1 MMKRTIV
8 LAVISMMMM
17 AVQAQKEVGTFTVY
31 PRFGVNISK
40 FSGQK
45 IYYDASDNYVKEKYK
60 FGLSAGAELWYQFH
74 NSLALSAGLIESGQ
88 GTKWEDYTSEY
99 LDKEGKMV
107 RDEYSISMSTQM
119 LNIPLL
125 LHAFV
130 APGLSFEVGVQP
142 GFLLSAKNKMNDE
155 EGDMKSLMKTFD
167 LSIPIGISYEYMNLQ
182 LDLRYNHGLTSLG
195 DFFDKGH
202 NRSIVLTLGYGL
214 PSAMVSIFRILS
226 LDKAN

>member
-8 LAVISMMMM
+8 LAIISMMMM

-31 PRFGVNISK
+31 PRFGVNFSK

-45 IYYDASDNYVKEKYK
+45 IYIDTSDNYVKEKYK

-74 NSLALSAGLIESGQ
+74 YSLALSAGFIESNQ
-88 GTKWEDYTSEY
+88 GSKTEDINLESTNNVNET
-99 LDKEGKMV
+99 
-107 RDEYSISMSTQM
+107 YSYSVNTQV

-125 LHAFV
+125 LHVFV
-130 APGLSFEVGVQP
+130 APGLSFEAGVQP
-142 GFLLSAKNKMNDE
+142 GFLLSAKSKENGEKNDV
-155 EGDMKSLMKTFD
+155 KSLMKTFD
-167 LSIPIGISYEYMNLQ
+167 LSIPIGISYEYMNIQ

-202 NRSIVLTLGYGL
+202 NRSFVLTLGYG
-214 PSAMVSIFRILS
+214 IDF
-226 LDKAN
+226 

>member
-1 MMKRTIV
+1 MKRIFV

-17 AVQAQKEVGTFTVY
+17 TVQAQKEVGTFTVY

-45 IYYDASDNYVKEKYK
+45 IYIDASDNYVKEKYK
-60 FGLSAGAELWYQFH
+60 LGLSAGAELWYQFH
-74 NSLALSAGLIESGQ
+74 NNLAFSAGLIESGQ
-88 GTKWEDYTSEY
+88 GTKTGDIDLEYTNN
-99 LDKEGKMV
+99 DKET
-107 RDEYSISMSTQM
+107 YSYSVNTQV

-125 LHAFV
+125 LHVFV
-130 APGLSFEVGVQP
+130 APGLSFEAGVQP
-142 GFLLSAKNKMNDE
+142 GFLLSAKSKENGTVNDV
-155 EGDMKSLMKTFD
+155 KSMMKTFD

-202 NRSIVLTLGYGL
+202 NRSIVLTLGYG
-214 PSAMVSIFRILS
+214 IDF
-226 LDKAN
+226 

>member
-8 LAVISMMMM
+8 LAIISMMMM

-31 PRFGVNISK
+31 PRFGVNLSK

-45 IYYDASDNYVKEKYK
+45 IYIDASDDYVKEKYK

-74 NSLALSAGLIESGQ
+74 NSLALSAGLIESNQ
-88 GTKWEDYTSEY
+88 GTKTEDIISEYQDKDGKMIREDYT
-99 LDKEGKMV
+99 
-107 RDEYSISMSTQM
+107 YSVNTQM

-142 GFLLSAKNKMNDE
+142 GFLLSAKIKSNGEKYDA
-155 EGDMKSLMKTFD
+155 KSLMKTFD
-167 LSIPIGISYEYMNLQ
+167 LSIPIGISYEYANIQ

-202 NRSIVLTLGYGL
+202 NRSIVLTLGYG
-214 PSAMVSIFRILS
+214 IDF
-226 LDKAN
+226 

>member
-8 LAVISMMMM
+8 LAIISMMMM

-31 PRFGVNISK
+31 PRFGVNFSR

-45 IYYDASDNYVKEKYK
+45 IYIDASDNYVKEKYK

-74 NSLALSAGLIESGQ
+74 YSLALSAGFIESNQ
-88 GTKWEDYTSEY
+88 GSKTEDINLESTNNVNET
-99 LDKEGKMV
+99 
-107 RDEYSISMSTQM
+107 YSYSVNTQV

-125 LHAFV
+125 LHVFV
-130 APGLSFEVGVQP
+130 APGLSFEAGVQP
-142 GFLLSAKNKMNDE
+142 GFLLSAKSKENGEKNDV
-155 EGDMKSLMKTFD
+155 KSLMKTFD
-167 LSIPIGISYEYMNLQ
+167 LSIPIGISYEYMNIQ

-202 NRSIVLTLGYGL
+202 NRSIVLTLGYG
-214 PSAMVSIFRILS
+214 IDF
-226 LDKAN
+226 

>member
-31 PRFGVNISK
+31 PRFGVNFSK

-45 IYYDASDNYVKEKYK
+45 IYIDASDNYVKEKYK

-74 NSLALSAGLIESGQ
+74 YSLALSAGLIESNQ
-88 GTKWEDYTSEY
+88 GTKTEDINLESTNNA
-99 LDKEGKMV
+99 KET
-107 RDEYSISMSTQM
+107 YSYSVNTQV

-125 LHAFV
+125 LHVFV
-130 APGLSFEVGVQP
+130 APGLSFEAGVQP

-167 LSIPIGISYEYMNLQ
+167 LSIPIGISYEYMNIQ

-202 NRSIVLTLGYGL
+202 NRSIVLTLGYG
-214 PSAMVSIFRILS
+214 IDF
-226 LDKAN
+226 

>member
-31 PRFGVNISK
+31 PRFGVNFSR

-45 IYYDASDNYVKEKYK
+45 IYIDASDNYVKEKYK

-74 NSLALSAGLIESGQ
+74 YSLALSAGLIESNQ
-88 GTKWEDYTSEY
+88 GTKTEDINLESTNNA
-99 LDKEGKMV
+99 KET
-107 RDEYSISMSTQM
+107 YSYSVNTQV

-125 LHAFV
+125 LHVFV
-130 APGLSFEVGVQP
+130 APGLSFEAGVQP
-142 GFLLSAKNKMNDE
+142 GFLLSAKSKENDE
-155 EGDMKSLMKTFD
+155 KNDVKSLMKTFD
-167 LSIPIGISYEYMNLQ
+167 LSIPIGISYEYANIQ

-202 NRSIVLTLGYGL
+202 NRSIVLTLGYG
-214 PSAMVSIFRILS
+214 IDF
-226 LDKAN
+226 

>member
-1 MMKRTIV
+1 MKRIIV
-8 LAVISMMMM
+8 LAMMVTTMM
-17 AVQAQKEVGTFTVY
+17 TVLAQKEIGTFTVY
-31 PRFGVNISK
+31 PRVGMNLSK

-45 IYYDASDNYVKEKYK
+45 IYYDASNNYVKEKYK
-60 FGLSAGAELWYQFH
+60 MGLSAGAELWYQFR

-99 LDKEGKMV
+99 RDKEGKMV

-130 APGLSFEVGVQP
+130 APGLSLEVGVQP

-167 LSIPIGISYEYMNLQ
+167 LSIPIGISYEYMNIQ

-195 DFFDKGH
+195 NFFDKGH
-202 NRSIVLTLGYGL
+202 NRSIVLTLGYG
-214 PSAMVSIFRILS
+214 IDF
-226 LDKAN
+226 

>member
-74 NSLALSAGLIESGQ
+74 NSLALSAGLIESNQ
-88 GTKWEDYTSEY
+88 GTKTEDINLESTNNA
-99 LDKEGKMV
+99 KET
-107 RDEYSISMSTQM
+107 YSYSVNTQV

-125 LHAFV
+125 LHVFV
-130 APGLSFEVGVQP
+130 APGLSFEAGVQP
-142 GFLLSAKNKMNDE
+142 GFLLSAKSKENDE
-155 EGDMKSLMKTFD
+155 KNDVKSLMKTFD
-167 LSIPIGISYEYMNLQ
+167 LSIPIGISYEYANIQ

-202 NRSIVLTLGYGL
+202 NRSIVLTLGYG
-214 PSAMVSIFRILS
+214 IDF
-226 LDKAN
+226 

>member
-8 LAVISMMMM
+8 LAFISMMMM

-45 IYYDASDNYVKEKYK
+45 IYIDASDNYVKEKYK
-60 FGLSAGAELWYQFH
+60 VGLSAGAELWYQFH
-74 NSLALSAGLIESGQ
+74 NSLAFSMGIIESGQ
-88 GTKWEDYTSEY
+88 GTKTEDIILENTNNV
-99 LDKEGKMV
+99 KET
-107 RDEYSISMSTQM
+107 YSYSVNTQV

-125 LHAFV
+125 LHVFV
-130 APGLSFEVGVQP
+130 APGLSFETGVQP
-142 GFLLSAKNKMNDE
+142 GFLLSAKSKENGTVNDV
-155 EGDMKSLMKTFD
+155 KSMMKTFD

-202 NRSIVLTLGYGL
+202 NRSIVLTLGYG
-214 PSAMVSIFRILS
+214 IDF
-226 LDKAN
+226 

>member
-8 LAVISMMMM
+8 LAIISMMMM

-31 PRFGVNISK
+31 PRFGVNFSR

-45 IYYDASDNYVKEKYK
+45 IYIDASDNYVKEKYK

-74 NSLALSAGLIESGQ
+74 YSLALSAGFIESNQ
-88 GTKWEDYTSEY
+88 GSKTEDINLESTNNVNET
-99 LDKEGKMV
+99 
-107 RDEYSISMSTQM
+107 YSYSVNTQV

-125 LHAFV
+125 LHVFV
-130 APGLSFEVGVQP
+130 APGLPFEAGVQP
-142 GFLLSAKNKMNDE
+142 GFLLSAKSKENGEKNDV
-155 EGDMKSLMKTFD
+155 KSLMKTFD
-167 LSIPIGISYEYMNLQ
+167 LSIPIGISYEYMNIQ

-202 NRSIVLTLGYGL
+202 NRSIVLTLGYG
-214 PSAMVSIFRILS
+214 IDF
-226 LDKAN
+226 

>member
-8 LAVISMMMM
+8 LAIISMMMM

-74 NSLALSAGLIESGQ
+74 YSLALSAGFIESNQ
-88 GTKWEDYTSEY
+88 GSKTEDINLESTNNVNET
-99 LDKEGKMV
+99 
-107 RDEYSISMSTQM
+107 YSYSVNTQV

-125 LHAFV
+125 LHVFV
-130 APGLSFEVGVQP
+130 APGLSFEAGVQP
-142 GFLLSAKNKMNDE
+142 GFLLSAKSKENGEKNDV
-155 EGDMKSLMKTFD
+155 KSLMKTFD
-167 LSIPIGISYEYMNLQ
+167 LSIPIGISYEYMNIQ

-202 NRSIVLTLGYGL
+202 NRSIVLTLGYG
-214 PSAMVSIFRILS
+214 IDF
-226 LDKAN
+226 

>member
-74 NSLALSAGLIESGQ
+74 NSLALSAGLIESNQ
-88 GTKWEDYTSEY
+88 GTKTEDINLENSNNA
-99 LDKEGKMV
+99 KET
-107 RDEYSISMSTQM
+107 YSYSVNTQV

-125 LHAFV
+125 LHVFV
-130 APGLSFEVGVQP
+130 APGLSFEAGVQP
-142 GFLLSAKNKMNDE
+142 GFLLSAKSKENDE
-155 EGDMKSLMKTFD
+155 KNDVKSLMKTFD
-167 LSIPIGISYEYMNLQ
+167 LSIPIGISYEYANIQ

-202 NRSIVLTLGYGL
+202 NRSIVLTLGYG
-214 PSAMVSIFRILS
+214 IDF
-226 LDKAN
+226 

>member
-17 AVQAQKEVGTFTVY
+17 AIQAQKEVGTFTVY

-74 NSLALSAGLIESGQ
+74 NSLALSAGFIESNQ
-88 GTKWEDYTSEY
+88 GTKTEDINLESTNNV
-99 LDKEGKMV
+99 KET
-107 RDEYSISMSTQM
+107 YSYSVNTQV

-125 LHAFV
+125 LHVFV
-130 APGLSFEVGVQP
+130 APGLSFEAGVQP
-142 GFLLSAKNKMNDE
+142 GFLLSAKSKENDE
-155 EGDMKSLMKTFD
+155 KNDVKSLMKTFD
-167 LSIPIGISYEYMNLQ
+167 LSIPIGISYEYANIQ

-202 NRSIVLTLGYGL
+202 NRSIVLTLGYG
-214 PSAMVSIFRILS
+214 IDF
-226 LDKAN
+226 

>member
-74 NSLALSAGLIESGQ
+74 YSLALSAGLIESNQ
-88 GTKWEDYTSEY
+88 GTKTEDINLESTNNA
-99 LDKEGKMV
+99 KET
-107 RDEYSISMSTQM
+107 YSYSVNTQV

-125 LHAFV
+125 LHVFV
-130 APGLSFEVGVQP
+130 APGLSFEAGVQP
-142 GFLLSAKNKMNDE
+142 GFLLSAKSKENDE
-155 EGDMKSLMKTFD
+155 KNDVKSLMKTFD
-167 LSIPIGISYEYMNLQ
+167 LSIPIGISYEYANIQ

-202 NRSIVLTLGYGL
+202 NRSIVLTLGYG
-214 PSAMVSIFRILS
+214 IDF
-226 LDKAN
+226 

>member
-99 LDKEGKMV
+99 LDKEGKIV

-202 NRSIVLTLGYGL
+202 NRSIVLTLGYG
-214 PSAMVSIFRILS
+214 IDF
-226 LDKAN
+226 

>member
-74 NSLALSAGLIESGQ
+74 YSLALSAGLIESNQ
-88 GTKWEDYTSEY
+88 GTKTEDITLESTNNA
-99 LDKEGKMV
+99 KET
-107 RDEYSISMSTQM
+107 YSYSVNTQV

-125 LHAFV
+125 LHVFV
-130 APGLSFEVGVQP
+130 APGLSFEAGVQP
-142 GFLLSAKNKMNDE
+142 GFLLSAKSKENDE
-155 EGDMKSLMKTFD
+155 KNDVKSLMKTFD
-167 LSIPIGISYEYMNLQ
+167 LSIPIGISYEYANIQ

-202 NRSIVLTLGYGL
+202 NRSIVLTLGYG
-214 PSAMVSIFRILS
+214 IDF
-226 LDKAN
+226 

>member
-31 PRFGVNISK
+31 PRFGVNFSK

-45 IYYDASDNYVKEKYK
+45 IYIDASDNYVKEKYK

-74 NSLALSAGLIESGQ
+74 YSLALSAGLIESNQ
-88 GTKWEDYTSEY
+88 GTKTEDINLESTNNA
-99 LDKEGKMV
+99 KET
-107 RDEYSISMSTQM
+107 YSYSVNTQV

-125 LHAFV
+125 LHVFV
-130 APGLSFEVGVQP
+130 APGLSFEAGVQP
-142 GFLLSAKNKMNDE
+142 GFLLSAKSKENGEKNDV
-155 EGDMKSLMKTFD
+155 KSLMKTFD

-202 NRSIVLTLGYGL
+202 NRSIVLTLGYGI
-214 PSAMVSIFRILS
+214 VF
-226 LDKAN
+226 

>member
-31 PRFGVNISK
+31 PRFGVNFSR

-45 IYYDASDNYVKEKYK
+45 IYIDASDNYVKEKYK

-74 NSLALSAGLIESGQ
+74 YSLALSAGLIESNQ
-88 GTKWEDYTSEY
+88 GTKTEDINLESTNNA
-99 LDKEGKMV
+99 KET
-107 RDEYSISMSTQM
+107 YSYSVNTQV

-125 LHAFV
+125 LHVFV
-130 APGLSFEVGVQP
+130 APGLSFEAGVQP
-142 GFLLSAKNKMNDE
+142 GFLLSAKSKENGEKNDV
-155 EGDMKSLMKTFD
+155 KSLMKTFD
-167 LSIPIGISYEYMNLQ
+167 LSIPIGISYEYANIQ

-202 NRSIVLTLGYGL
+202 NRSIVLTLGYG
-214 PSAMVSIFRILS
+214 IDF
-226 LDKAN
+226 

>member
-74 NSLALSAGLIESGQ
+74 NSLALSAGFIESNQ
-88 GTKWEDYTSEY
+88 GTKWEDYTTEY
-99 LDKEGKMV
+99 RDKDGKIV
-107 RDEYSISMSTQM
+107 RDEYSNSMSTQM

-155 EGDMKSLMKTFD
+155 EGDMKSLMKT
-167 LSIPIGISYEYMNLQ
+167 L
-182 LDLRYNHGLTSLG
+182 
-195 DFFDKGH
+195 
-202 NRSIVLTLGYGL
+202 
-214 PSAMVSIFRILS
+214 VSP
-226 LDKAN
+226 

>member
-74 NSLALSAGLIESGQ
+74 NSLALSAGLIESNQ
-88 GTKWEDYTSEY
+88 GTKTEDINLENSNNA
-99 LDKEGKMV
+99 KET
-107 RDEYSISMSTQM
+107 YSYSVNTQV

-125 LHAFV
+125 LHVFV
-130 APGLSFEVGVQP
+130 APGLSFEAGVQP
-142 GFLLSAKNKMNDE
+142 GFLLSAKSKENDE
-155 EGDMKSLMKTFD
+155 KNDVKSLMKTFD
-167 LSIPIGISYEYMNLQ
+167 LNIPIGISYEYANIQ

-202 NRSIVLTLGYGL
+202 NRSIVLTLGYG
-214 PSAMVSIFRILS
+214 IDF
-226 LDKAN
+226 

>member
-8 LAVISMMMM
+8 LAIISMMMM

-31 PRFGVNISK
+31 PRFGVNFSK

-45 IYYDASDNYVKEKYK
+45 IYIDASDNYVKEKYK

-74 NSLALSAGLIESGQ
+74 YSLALSAGLIESNQ
-88 GTKWEDYTSEY
+88 GTKTEDINLESTNNA
-99 LDKEGKMV
+99 KET
-107 RDEYSISMSTQM
+107 YSYSVNTQV

-125 LHAFV
+125 LHVFV
-130 APGLSFEVGVQP
+130 APGLSFEAGVQP
-142 GFLLSAKNKMNDE
+142 GFLLSAKSKENGEKNDV
-155 EGDMKSLMKTFD
+155 KSLMKTFD
-167 LSIPIGISYEYMNLQ
+167 LSIPIGISYEYMNIQ

-202 NRSIVLTLGYGL
+202 NRSIVLTLGYG
-214 PSAMVSIFRILS
+214 IDF
-226 LDKAN
+226 

>member
-74 NSLALSAGLIESGQ
+74 NSLALSAGLIESNQ
-88 GTKWEDYTSEY
+88 GTKTEDINLENTNNV
-99 LDKEGKMV
+99 KET
-107 RDEYSISMSTQM
+107 YSYSVNTQV

-125 LHAFV
+125 LHVFV
-130 APGLSFEVGVQP
+130 APGLSFEAGVQP
-142 GFLLSAKNKMNDE
+142 GFLLSAKSKENDE
-155 EGDMKSLMKTFD
+155 KNDVKSLMKTFD
-167 LSIPIGISYEYMNLQ
+167 LSIPIGISYEYANIQ

-202 NRSIVLTLGYGL
+202 NRSIVLTLGYG
-214 PSAMVSIFRILS
+214 IDF
-226 LDKAN
+226 

>member
-1 MMKRTIV
+1 MMKRTII
-8 LAVISMMMM
+8 LAFISMMMM

-45 IYYDASDNYVKEKYK
+45 IYIDASDNYVKEKNK
-60 FGLSAGAELWYQFH
+60 VGLSAGAELWYQFH
-74 NSLALSAGLIESGQ
+74 NSLAFSMGIIESGQ
-88 GTKWEDYTSEY
+88 GTKTEDIILENTNNV
-99 LDKEGKMV
+99 KET
-107 RDEYSISMSTQM
+107 YSYSVNTQV

-125 LHAFV
+125 LHVFV
-130 APGLSFEVGVQP
+130 APGLSFEAGVQP
-142 GFLLSAKNKMNDE
+142 GFLLSAKSKENGTVNDV
-155 EGDMKSLMKTFD
+155 KSMMKTFD

-202 NRSIVLTLGYGL
+202 NRSIVLTLGYG
-214 PSAMVSIFRILS
+214 IDF
-226 LDKAN
+226 

>member
-74 NSLALSAGLIESGQ
+74 YSLALSAGLIESNQ
-88 GTKWEDYTSEY
+88 GTKTEDINLENTNNV
-99 LDKEGKMV
+99 KET
-107 RDEYSISMSTQM
+107 YSYSVNTQV

-125 LHAFV
+125 LHVFV
-130 APGLSFEVGVQP
+130 APGLSFEAGVQP
-142 GFLLSAKNKMNDE
+142 GFLLSAKSKENDE
-155 EGDMKSLMKTFD
+155 KNDVKSLMKTFD
-167 LSIPIGISYEYMNLQ
+167 LSIPIGISYEYANIQ

-202 NRSIVLTLGYGL
+202 NRSIVLTLGYG
-214 PSAMVSIFRILS
+214 IDF
-226 LDKAN
+226 

>member
-1 MMKRTIV
+1 MKRIIV

-17 AVQAQKEVGTFTVY
+17 TVQAQKEVGTFTVY

-45 IYYDASDNYVKEKYK
+45 IYYDATDNYVKEKYK
-60 FGLSAGAELWYQFH
+60 VGLSAGAELWYQFH
-74 NSLALSAGLIESGQ
+74 NSFALSAGLIESGQ
-88 GTKWEDYTSEY
+88 GTKTGDINLEYTNN
-99 LDKEGKMV
+99 DKET
-107 RDEYSISMSTQM
+107 YSYSVNTQV

-125 LHAFV
+125 LHVFV
-130 APGLSFEVGVQP
+130 APGLSFEAGVQP
-142 GFLLSAKNKMNDE
+142 GFLLSAKSKENGTVNDV
-155 EGDMKSLMKTFD
+155 KSMMKTFD

-202 NRSIVLTLGYGL
+202 NRSIVLTLGYG
-214 PSAMVSIFRILS
+214 IDF
-226 LDKAN
+226 

>member
-45 IYYDASDNYVKEKYK
+45 IYYYASDNYVKEKYK

-74 NSLALSAGLIESGQ
+74 YSLALSAGLIESNQ
-88 GTKWEDYTSEY
+88 GTKTEDINLESTNNA
-99 LDKEGKMV
+99 KET
-107 RDEYSISMSTQM
+107 YSYSVNTQV

-125 LHAFV
+125 LHVFV
-130 APGLSFEVGVQP
+130 APGLSFEAGVQP
-142 GFLLSAKNKMNDE
+142 GFLLSAKSKENDE
-155 EGDMKSLMKTFD
+155 KNDVKSLMKTFD
-167 LSIPIGISYEYMNLQ
+167 LSIPIGISYEYANIQ

-202 NRSIVLTLGYGL
+202 NRSIVLTLGYG
-214 PSAMVSIFRILS
+214 IDF
-226 LDKAN
+226 

>member
-74 NSLALSAGLIESGQ
+74 YSLALSAGLIESNQ
-88 GTKWEDYTSEY
+88 GTKTEDINLENSNNAKDT
-99 LDKEGKMV
+99 
-107 RDEYSISMSTQM
+107 YSYSVNTQV

-125 LHAFV
+125 LHVFV
-130 APGLSFEVGVQP
+130 APGLSFEAGVQP

-202 NRSIVLTLGYGL
+202 NRSIVLTLGYG
-214 PSAMVSIFRILS
+214 IDF
-226 LDKAN
+226 

>member
-17 AVQAQKEVGTFTVY
+17 AVQAQKEVGTFTIY
-31 PRFGVNISK
+31 PRFGVNLSK

-45 IYYDASDNYVKEKYK
+45 IYYYASDNYVKEKYK

-74 NSLALSAGLIESGQ
+74 NSLALSAGLIESNQ
-88 GTKWEDYTSEY
+88 GTKTEDINLENSNNAKDT
-99 LDKEGKMV
+99 
-107 RDEYSISMSTQM
+107 YSYSVNTQV

-125 LHAFV
+125 LHVFV
-130 APGLSFEVGVQP
+130 APGLSFEAGVQP
-142 GFLLSAKNKMNDE
+142 GFLLSAKSKENDE
-155 EGDMKSLMKTFD
+155 KNDVKSLMKTFD
-167 LSIPIGISYEYMNLQ
+167 LSIPIGISYEYANIQ

-202 NRSIVLTLGYGL
+202 NRSIVLTLGYG
-214 PSAMVSIFRILS
+214 IDF
-226 LDKAN
+226 

>member
-1 MMKRTIV
+1 MKRIFV

-17 AVQAQKEVGTFTVY
+17 TLQAQKEVGTFTVY

-45 IYYDASDNYVKEKYK
+45 IYIDASDNYVKEKYK
-60 FGLSAGAELWYQFH
+60 LGLSAGAELWYQFH
-74 NSLALSAGLIESGQ
+74 NSLAFSAGLIESGQ
-88 GTKWEDYTSEY
+88 GTKTGDINLEYTNN
-99 LDKEGKMV
+99 DKET
-107 RDEYSISMSTQM
+107 YSYSVNTQV

-125 LHAFV
+125 LHVFV
-130 APGLSFEVGVQP
+130 APGLSFEAGVQP
-142 GFLLSAKNKMNDE
+142 GFLLSAKSKENGTVNDV
-155 EGDMKSLMKTFD
+155 KSMMKTFD

-202 NRSIVLTLGYGL
+202 NRSIVLTLGYG
-214 PSAMVSIFRILS
+214 IDF
-226 LDKAN
+226 

>member
-31 PRFGVNISK
+31 PRFGVNFSK

-45 IYYDASDNYVKEKYK
+45 IYIDASDNYVKEKYK

-74 NSLALSAGLIESGQ
+74 YSLALSAGLIESNQ
-88 GTKWEDYTSEY
+88 GTKTEDINLENTNNV
-99 LDKEGKMV
+99 KET
-107 RDEYSISMSTQM
+107 YSYSVNTQV

-125 LHAFV
+125 LHVFV
-130 APGLSFEVGVQP
+130 APGLSFEAGVQP
-142 GFLLSAKNKMNDE
+142 GFLLSAKSKENDE
-155 EGDMKSLMKTFD
+155 KNDVKSLMKTFD
-167 LSIPIGISYEYMNLQ
+167 LSIPIGISYEYANIQ

-202 NRSIVLTLGYGL
+202 NRSIVLTLGYG
-214 PSAMVSIFRILS
+214 IDF
-226 LDKAN
+226 

>member
-74 NSLALSAGLIESGQ
+74 YSLALSAGLIESNQ
-88 GTKWEDYTSEY
+88 GTKTEDINLENSNNA
-99 LDKEGKMV
+99 KET
-107 RDEYSISMSTQM
+107 YSYSVNTQV

-125 LHAFV
+125 LHVFV
-130 APGLSFEVGVQP
+130 APGLSFEAGVQP
-142 GFLLSAKNKMNDE
+142 GFLLSAKSKENDE
-155 EGDMKSLMKTFD
+155 KNDVKSLMKTFD
-167 LSIPIGISYEYMNLQ
+167 LNIPIGISYEYANIQ

-202 NRSIVLTLGYGL
+202 NRSIVLTLGYG
-214 PSAMVSIFRILS
+214 IDF
-226 LDKAN
+226 

>member
-8 LAVISMMMM
+8 LAIISMMMM

-31 PRFGVNISK
+31 PRFGVNFSK

-45 IYYDASDNYVKEKYK
+45 IYIDTSDNYVKEKYK

-74 NSLALSAGLIESGQ
+74 YSLALSAGFIESNQ
-88 GTKWEDYTSEY
+88 GSKTEDINLESTNNVNET
-99 LDKEGKMV
+99 
-107 RDEYSISMSTQM
+107 YSYSVNTQV

-125 LHAFV
+125 LHVFV
-130 APGLSFEVGVQP
+130 APGLSFEAGVQP
-142 GFLLSAKNKMNDE
+142 GFLLSAKSKENGEKNDV
-155 EGDMKSLMKTFD
+155 KSQMKTFD
-167 LSIPIGISYEYMNLQ
+167 LSIPIGISYEYMNIQ

-202 NRSIVLTLGYGL
+202 NRSIVLTLGYG
-214 PSAMVSIFRILS
+214 IDF
-226 LDKAN
+226 